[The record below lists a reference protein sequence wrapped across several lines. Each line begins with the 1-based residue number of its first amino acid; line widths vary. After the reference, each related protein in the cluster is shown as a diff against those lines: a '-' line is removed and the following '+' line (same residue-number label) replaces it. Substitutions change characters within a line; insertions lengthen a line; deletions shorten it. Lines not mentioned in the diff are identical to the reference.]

1 MKRLRGLRG
10 SLQTPQTPGA
20 RITMRIVPSK
30 RRPRRSR
37 SRLGRDYEAT
47 APKIKLSL
55 RPVAGFWQ
63 DRGGKALG
71 FLLLLALGW
80 LTYLLFATEAF
91 YVYEAR
97 VVGNQL
103 VSAEEIYQNSGLEEM
118 SIFWI
123 NPAQI
128 EADIANLPN
137 IKEAGV
143 RCGLPN
149 RVIIEVVERQ
159 PQIIWQQREKR
170 YWIDEEGIVLPS
182 RGELAEATV
191 IVDLDEHPIQPGD
204 RVDPQVIAGAQQLR
218 SLLPE
223 LTTVQYASHTGIS
236 FQSEQGWSIYLGQGE
251 DIEQKVAI
259 MKAML
264 QEITAKGIQ
273 PQFIDLRFKGS
284 PYYR

>member
-1 MKRLRGLRG
+1 
-10 SLQTPQTPGA
+10 
-20 RITMRIVPSK
+20 MRIVPSK

-55 RPVAGFWQ
+55 RPVVGFWQ
-63 DRGGKALG
+63 DHGGKALG

-80 LTYLLFATEAF
+80 LTYQLFVMEAF

-103 VSAEEIYQNSGLEEM
+103 VPAEEIYQNSGLEGM

-123 NPAQI
+123 NPTQV
-128 EADIANLPN
+128 EATIVSLQN
-137 IKEAGV
+137 IKEARV
-143 RCGLPN
+143 HCGLPD
-149 RVIIEVVERQ
+149 RVTIEVAERQ
-159 PQIIWQQREKR
+159 PQVIWQIGATVPQGEKR
-170 YWIDEEGIVLPS
+170 YWIDEEGTVLPA
-182 RGELAEATV
+182 RGELTEATV
-191 IVDLDEHPIQPGD
+191 IVDLDERPVQPGD
-204 RVDPQVIAGAQQLR
+204 RVDPQVIAGAQKLR

-236 FQSEQGWSIYLGQGE
+236 FQSEQGWPVYLGQGE

-259 MKAML
+259 MKAL
-264 QEITAKGIQ
+264 FQEIAAKGVH

-284 PYYR
+284 PYYK

>member
-1 MKRLRGLRG
+1 
-10 SLQTPQTPGA
+10 
-20 RITMRIVPSK
+20 MRIVPSK

-55 RPVAGFWQ
+55 RPVVGFWEDQ
-63 DRGGKALG
+63 GGKALG
-71 FLLLLALGW
+71 VLLLLTLGW
-80 LTYLLFATEAF
+80 LTYELFATDAF
-91 YVYEAR
+91 YVYAAR

-103 VSAEEIYQNSGLEEM
+103 MPAEEIYQNSGLEGM

-123 NPAQI
+123 TPTQV
-128 EADIANLPN
+128 EATIASLPN
-137 IKEAGV
+137 IKEARV
-143 RCGLPN
+143 HCGLPN
-149 RVIIEVVERQ
+149 RVTIEVVERQ
-159 PQIIWQQREKR
+159 PQVIWQQGEKR
-170 YWIDEEGIVLPS
+170 YWIDEEGAVLQA
-182 RGELAEATV
+182 RGDLPEATV
-191 IVDLDEHPIQPGD
+191 IVDLDERLVQPGD
-204 RVDPQVIAGAQQLR
+204 RVDPQVIAGAQKLR
-218 SLLPE
+218 SLLPG

-236 FQSEQGWSIYLGQGE
+236 FQSEQGWPIYLGQGE

-264 QEITAKGIQ
+264 QEIAAKGIH

>member
-1 MKRLRGLRG
+1 
-10 SLQTPQTPGA
+10 
-20 RITMRIVPSK
+20 MRIVSSK

-55 RPVAGFWQ
+55 RPLVGFWE
-63 DRGGKALG
+63 DHGGKAVG

-80 LTYLLFATEAF
+80 LTYELFATDAF
-91 YVYEAR
+91 YVYAAR

-103 VSAEEIYQNSGLEEM
+103 VPAEEVYQNSGLEGM

-123 NPAQI
+123 TPVQV
-128 EADIANLPN
+128 EATVASLPN
-137 IKEAGV
+137 IKEARV
-143 RCGLPN
+143 HCGLPN
-149 RVIIEVVERQ
+149 RVTIEVVERQ
-159 PQIIWQQREKR
+159 PQVIWQQGEKR
-170 YWIDEEGIVLPS
+170 YWIDEEGTVLRA
-182 RGELAEATV
+182 RGDLPEATV
-191 IVDLDEHPIQPGD
+191 VVDLDGRPVQPGD
-204 RVDPQVIAGAQQLR
+204 RVDPRVIAGAQKLR
-218 SLLPE
+218 SLLPG

-236 FQSEQGWSIYLGQGE
+236 FQSEQGWPIYLGQGE

-264 QEITAKGIQ
+264 QEIAAKGIH

-284 PYYR
+284 PYYK

>member
-1 MKRLRGLRG
+1 
-10 SLQTPQTPGA
+10 
-20 RITMRIVPSK
+20 MRIVPAK
-30 RRPRRSR
+30 HRPRRSR
-37 SRLGRDYEAT
+37 SRLGRDYEVT
-47 APKIKLSL
+47 APEIKLSL
-55 RPVAGFWQ
+55 KPVVGFWQ
-63 DRGGKALG
+63 DQGGKALG

-80 LTYLLFATEAF
+80 LTYQLFAMEAF
-91 YVYEAR
+91 YVYEVR

-103 VSAEEIYQNSGLEEM
+103 VPAEEIYGNSGLEGM

-123 NPAQI
+123 NPAQV
-128 EADIANLPN
+128 EATIVSLPN
-137 IKEAGV
+137 IKEV
-143 RCGLPN
+143 SVHCGLPN
-149 RVIIEVVERQ
+149 RVTIEVVERQ
-159 PQIIWQQREKR
+159 PQVIWQQGEKR
-170 YWIDEEGIVLPS
+170 YWIDEEGTVLPA

-191 IVDLDEHPIQPGD
+191 IVDLDERPVQPGD
-204 RVDPQVIAGAQQLR
+204 RVDPRVIAGAQKLR

-236 FQSEQGWSIYLGQGE
+236 FQSEQGWLIYLGQGE

-264 QEITAKGIQ
+264 QEIAAQGVR

>member
-1 MKRLRGLRG
+1 MC
-10 SLQTPQTPGA
+10 
-20 RITMRIVPSK
+20 IVPSK

-55 RPVAGFWQ
+55 RPVVGFWE
-63 DRGGKALG
+63 DHGGKALG

-80 LTYLLFATEAF
+80 LTYELFATDAF
-91 YVYEAR
+91 YVYAAR

-103 VSAEEIYQNSGLEEM
+103 VPAEEVYQNSGLEGM

-123 NPAQI
+123 TPAQV
-128 EADIANLPN
+128 EATIASLPN
-137 IKEAGV
+137 IKEARV
-143 RCGLPN
+143 HCGLPN
-149 RVIIEVVERQ
+149 RVTIEVVERQ
-159 PQIIWQQREKR
+159 PQVIWQQGEKR
-170 YWIDEEGIVLPS
+170 YWIDEEGAVLQA
-182 RGELAEATV
+182 RGDLPEATV
-191 IVDLDEHPIQPGD
+191 IVDLDERLVQPGD
-204 RVDPQVIAGAQQLR
+204 RVDPQVIAGAQKLR
-218 SLLPE
+218 SLLPG

-236 FQSEQGWSIYLGQGE
+236 FQSEQGWPIYLGQGE

-264 QEITAKGIQ
+264 QEIAAKGIH

-284 PYYR
+284 PYYK

>member
-1 MKRLRGLRG
+1 
-10 SLQTPQTPGA
+10 
-20 RITMRIVPSK
+20 MRIVPSK

-55 RPVAGFWQ
+55 RPVVGFWQ

-80 LTYLLFATEAF
+80 LTYQLFATEAF

-103 VSAEEIYQNSGLEEM
+103 VPAEEIYQNSGLEGM

-123 NPAQI
+123 TPAQV
-128 EADIANLPN
+128 EATVASLPN
-137 IKEAGV
+137 IKEAKV
-143 RCGLPN
+143 HCGLPD
-149 RVIIEVVERQ
+149 RVTIEVVERQ
-159 PQIIWQQREKR
+159 PQVIWQQGEKR
-170 YWIDEEGIVLPS
+170 YWIDEEGTVLPV
-182 RGELAEATV
+182 RGELPEATV
-191 IVDLDEHPIQPGD
+191 IVDLDERPIHSGD
-204 RVDPQVIAGAQQLR
+204 RVDPQVIAGVQKLR

-223 LTTVQYASHTGIS
+223 VTTVQYASHTGIS
-236 FQSEQGWSIYLGQGE
+236 FQNEQGWPIYLGQGE
-251 DIEQKVAI
+251 DIEQKVAV

-264 QEITAKGIQ
+264 QEIAAKDIH

-284 PYYR
+284 PYYK